1 MVGEEKES
9 NSDIRKKNRK
19 SWDRAKNG
27 KKEGGID
34 EQTTLK
40 YSIYRQKNEK
50 MNMEVKKK
58 KWSDTQ
64 GTKKKQQQQ
73 QQIIQYTCKYQSK
86 ICVSYQAAQI
96 FLQ

>member
-58 KWSDTQ
+58 KM
-64 GTKKKQQQQ
+64 
-73 QQIIQYTCKYQSK
+73 
-86 ICVSYQAAQI
+86 V
-96 FLQ
+96 

>member
-58 KWSDTQ
+58 NGLIPKEQ
-64 GTKKKQQQQ
+64 KKNQQQ
-73 QQIIQYTCKYQSK
+73 QQIIQYTSK
-86 ICVSYQAAQI
+86 
-96 FLQ
+96 